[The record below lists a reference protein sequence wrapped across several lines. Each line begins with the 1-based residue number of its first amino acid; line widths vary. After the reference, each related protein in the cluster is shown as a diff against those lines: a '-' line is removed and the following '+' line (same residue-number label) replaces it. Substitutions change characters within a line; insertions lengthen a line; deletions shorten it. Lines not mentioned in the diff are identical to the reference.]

1 MSAHLL
7 PIRLYQILEEY
18 SDPEHP
24 LSMGELRHLLQLEY
38 NLTCDRR
45 TVYRGLEALRQ
56 AGLDISAFQDSGTGY
71 YLLSRRL
78 EPSEVRL
85 LLDCAVAFPGMGER
99 QYLDLKEKLLRGLSH
114 SQRQACHPLPLPAV
128 YRGMNR
134 EVLLAVE
141 VLEEAIAAGRQVS
154 FQYMEYGMDKKLHP
168 RRERPYQVHPYLQL
182 MAGESPLQKTQ
193 SLKKLAET
201 RNVPVICVSQVSR
214 LVEERPDHRPV
225 PDDLFWKEGKS
236 GSFSEESMDQILFL
250 YQPTGFQLKDTWVD
264 LYQK

>member
-1 MSAHLL
+1 MVQKISVSYPA
-7 PIRLYQILEEY
+7 
-18 SDPEHP
+18 
-24 LSMGELRHLLQLEY
+24 
-38 NLTCDRR
+38 
-45 TVYRGLEALRQ
+45 LEAN
-56 AGLDISAFQDSGTGY
+56 GLDSIIENISGGQFIALAG
-71 YLLSRRL
+71 R
-78 EPSEVRL
+78 
-85 LLDCAVAFPGMGER
+85 PGAG
-99 QYLDLKEKLLRGLSH
+99 KTH
-114 SQRQACHPLPLPAV
+114 
-128 YRGMNR
+128 
-134 EVLLAVE
+134 LAVRIAQAMARKAPSGS
-141 VLEEAIAAGRQVS
+141 VVIFSLEAAKETLEQQFPNLGDQIQIIDEIPMTTDQIEAICSRICDLRLIVV
-154 FQYMEYGMDKKLHP
+154 D
-168 RRERPYQVHPYLQL
+168 YLQL